1 MTLSVPS
8 LRKRKYF
15 FGVLLCCFAVLFV
28 TFDYFSDVRDLSPLR
43 QATQKQATDTL
54 VFMDK
59 NFHRVV
65 EEFREVALLKNS
77 SIRSSS
83 SLLPSNATRTPSRTK
98 PLKSSFRS
106 GGPIPR
112 FFLYT
117 TDHGRFWT
125 IQMKH
130 LQQCA
135 RPCEVTHSKEALKS
149 CDAIMIFMRHVRSA
163 HSLQEDLSPRDPTQ
177 PWVMLSFET
186 YLRSTNVYHVKY
198 PTLNGIFNRSLY
210 YRADSD
216 ALFQHGFVVSRQD
229 AYLLPESW
237 RVDPLL
243 DPGLNI
249 SNTKP
254 PSGPPTALPYSLP
267 HCRRRLAAAFI
278 SNCGDNSGRLT
289 YIRALQRYITVDVY
303 GACGNLKCGGRHY
316 VQHNYKP
323 QTDPCLRMVGT
334 NYLFFLA
341 FENAICKDYA
351 TEKVYNVMYYP
362 IVPVVLGGANY
373 STLLPPGSYINAMH
387 YSPTQ
392 LAQYLQQLASN
403 KEDYDRFLAWRK
415 DYLVSTIGGVHL
427 MCDFCSRLYDPEFYR
442 PNTITNFKDWFVD
455 QSFCQKPS
463 HE

>member
-1 MTLSVPS
+1 MTSS
-8 LRKRKYF
+8 ATNIQKRMYF
-15 FGVLLCCFAVLFV
+15 FSVLLCCFAVLFV
-28 TFDYFSDVRDLSPLR
+28 TFYYFSDSRELSPLR

-59 NFHRVV
+59 KFHRVV
-65 EEFREVALLKNS
+65 EEFREVALLTNS

-83 SLLPSNATRTPSRTK
+83 SLLPSNATRTPSGTK

-112 FFLYT
+112 VFLYT
-117 TDHGRFWT
+117 TSHGSYWQV
-125 IQMKH
+125 QMKH
-130 LQQCA
+130 LQQCP
-135 RPCEVTHSKEALKS
+135 RPCEVTHSKEDLKS
-149 CDAIMIFMRHVRSA
+149 SDAIMIYMRHVRSA
-163 HSLQEDLSPRDPTQ
+163 QSLQEDLSPRDPTQ
-177 PWVMLSFET
+177 PWVIQSFET
-186 YLRSTNVYHVKY
+186 YMRATNVYHVKY
-198 PTLNGIFNRSLY
+198 PTLNGIFNRTLY
-210 YRADSD
+210 YRMDSD

-267 HCRRRLAAAFI
+267 HDQRRLAAAFI

-289 YIRALQRYITVDVY
+289 YVRALQRYITVDVY

-323 QTDPCLRMVGT
+323 QTDPCLRLAGT

-341 FENAICKDYA
+341 FENSICKDYA

-387 YSPTQ
+387 YSPPQ
-392 LAQYLQQLASN
+392 LAQYLLQLASN

-415 DYLVSTIGGVHL
+415 DYLVSTIGGVCV

-442 PNTITNFKDWFVD
+442 PNTITNFDDWFVD
-455 QSFCQKPS
+455 QSFCHDPS
-463 HE
+463 HK

>member
-1 MTLSVPS
+1 
-8 LRKRKYF
+8 
-15 FGVLLCCFAVLFV
+15 
-28 TFDYFSDVRDLSPLR
+28 
-43 QATQKQATDTL
+43 
-54 VFMDK
+54 MDK
-59 NFHRVV
+59 NFHHVL
-65 EEFREVALLKNS
+65 EEFREVTLLKNS

-83 SLLPSNATRTPSRTK
+83 SLLPSNATRTPSGTK

-112 FFLYT
+112 FFVY
-117 TDHGRFWT
+117 FKPKNYNPKKYWS
-125 IQMKH
+125 MEMEH
-130 LQQCA
+130 LRQCP
-135 RPCEVTHSKEALKS
+135 RPCEVTYSKKDLKS
-149 CDAIMIFMRHVRSA
+149 CDAIMIFMRDVPSA
-163 HSLQEDLSPRDPTQ
+163 HSLQRDLSPRDPTQ
-177 PWVMLSFET
+177 PWVVHSFET
-186 YLRSTNVYHVKY
+186 HFISSQIFHVKY
-198 PTLNGIFNRSLY
+198 PTLNSVFNRTLY

-216 ALFQHGFVVSRQD
+216 ALYHHGFVVSRQD

-243 DPGLNI
+243 DPGLKI
-249 SNTKP
+249 SNKKP
-254 PSGPPTALPYSLP
+254 PLGPPTNLSYSLP
-267 HCRRRLAAAFI
+267 HGQRRLAAAFI
-278 SNCGDNSGRLT
+278 SNCKDRSGRLT

-303 GACGNLKCGGRHY
+303 GGCGNLKCGGRHY
-316 VQHNYKP
+316 VTHGYKP

-387 YSPTQ
+387 YSPPQ

-415 DYLVSTIGGVHL
+415 DYLVSTIGGVRL
-427 MCDFCSRLYDPEFYR
+427 MCDFCSRLYDPDFYR
-442 PNTITNFKDWFVD
+442 PNILINFEDWFVD
-455 QSFCQKPS
+455 QSFCQEPIREQDPRLS
-463 HE
+463 ATFS